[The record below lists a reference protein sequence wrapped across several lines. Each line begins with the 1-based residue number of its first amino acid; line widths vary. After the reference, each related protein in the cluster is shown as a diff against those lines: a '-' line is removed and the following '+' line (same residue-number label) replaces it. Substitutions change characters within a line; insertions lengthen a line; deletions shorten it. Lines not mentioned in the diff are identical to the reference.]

1 MTKPILTYFDL
12 ARSRGEEC
20 RLALFL
26 AGVDFEDRR
35 IPSKDWAALK
45 PTTPFGSMP
54 VFEVPGKPPVSQS
67 NAILAY
73 LGRRYGLLPKDDWE
87 AMRHESLLSACE
99 DLRYAV
105 NRTTGIKDVEEV
117 KRKRAELVEGPV
129 LTWAR
134 NMERQIQ
141 GPFVGGADISVA
153 DIKLYILVNWF
164 RSGVLDH
171 VPTDVF
177 AKFPKLEGVWEGVK
191 QHPKVVEWYARP
203 APA

>member
-20 RLALFL
+20 RLALFI

-35 IPSKDWAALK
+35 IPSKEWGALK
-45 PTTPFGSMP
+45 PKTPFGSMP
-54 VFEVPGKPPVSQS
+54 LFEVPGKPVVSQS
-67 NAILAY
+67 NAILGY
-73 LGRRYGLLPKDDWE
+73 IGRHYGLLPKDEWE
-87 AMRHESLLSACE
+87 GMRLESLLSACE

-105 NRTTGIKDVEEV
+105 NRTTGIKDAEEL
-117 KRKRAELVEGPV
+117 KRKRAELTEGPV
-129 LTWAR
+129 LSWGA
-134 NMERQIQ
+134 NMERQIN
-141 GPFVGGADISVA
+141 GPFASGNDLTVA
-153 DIKLYILVNWF
+153 DIKIYMIVNWF

-177 AKFPKLEGVWEGVK
+177 ARFPKLEGVWENVK
-191 QHPKVVEWYARP
+191 KHPKVVEWYSRP